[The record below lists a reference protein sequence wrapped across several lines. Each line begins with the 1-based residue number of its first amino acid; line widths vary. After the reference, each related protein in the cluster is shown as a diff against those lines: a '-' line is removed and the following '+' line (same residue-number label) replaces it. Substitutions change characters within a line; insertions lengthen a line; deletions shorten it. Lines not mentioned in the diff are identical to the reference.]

1 MSDSSWQVRERGALS
16 ADEAARLSERT
27 ASLTRDGLP
36 LGPGL
41 AALGEE
47 LPRGRLR
54 SALTEL
60 ALDLEQGLTLEQAVE
75 KQKDRVP
82 PHLRG
87 LVLGGLRS
95 GRLGDIMGRFT
106 GYISIGTEIRRR
118 LEISLAYPIL
128 ATVVALALFVF
139 VSTVL
144 VVMFENVFR
153 DFGVPLPAMTRA
165 LLFASRL
172 FREAWPV
179 LVIVGGI
186 LLGLWILPR
195 FILEPAQRGSLAT
208 KAPLVGKVWRYVSWA
223 EFCHLLALL
232 LESRLPLP
240 EALHLTGEGVENSDL
255 DRACLAMASEVEGG
269 ASLAQALAARRELP
283 RALSRL
289 LRWAADSSATAEIL
303 HMTGEMFEARARSQA
318 TFAGTVM
325 AVLAFIFVLWG
336 LITVVFGLMLPL
348 ITLISKLSG

>member
-1 MSDSSWQVRERGALS
+1 MSEYSGQVSEKGTLS
-16 ADEAARLSERT
+16 AAETARLSERI
-27 ASLTRDGLP
+27 AGLAQAGLP

-41 AALGEE
+41 AALGQE

-54 SALTEL
+54 AALEEL
-60 ALDLEQGLTLEQAVE
+60 ALDLERGLSLDQAVL
-75 KQKDRVP
+75 KQKDRIP

-106 GYISIGTEIRRR
+106 GYMSIGTEIRRK
-118 LEISLAYPIL
+118 LVISLAYPVL
-128 ATVVALALFVF
+128 ASTVALALFLF
-139 VSTVL
+139 VSMVI

-153 DFGVPLPAMTRA
+153 DFGVPLPRMTIA
-165 LLFASRL
+165 LLFVSHLVRD
-172 FREAWPV
+172 AWPV
-179 LVIVGGI
+179 LAIVGGA
-186 LLGLWILPR
+186 LLALWIFPR
-195 FILEPAQRGSLAT
+195 FVLGPAQRRSLAT
-208 KAPLVGKVWRYVSWA
+208 HIPVVGGVWRYISWA

-240 EALHLTGEGVENSDL
+240 EALRLTGEGVENSDL
-255 DRACLAMASEVEGG
+255 DRACLAMVNEVEGG
-269 ASLAQALAARRELP
+269 ASLAQAMAVRRELP
-283 RALSRL
+283 SGLARL
-289 LRWAADSSATAEIL
+289 LRWAADRNATFEIL

-325 AVLAFIFVLWG
+325 AVLAVILVLWG
-336 LITVVFGLMLPL
+336 LITVAFGLMLPM